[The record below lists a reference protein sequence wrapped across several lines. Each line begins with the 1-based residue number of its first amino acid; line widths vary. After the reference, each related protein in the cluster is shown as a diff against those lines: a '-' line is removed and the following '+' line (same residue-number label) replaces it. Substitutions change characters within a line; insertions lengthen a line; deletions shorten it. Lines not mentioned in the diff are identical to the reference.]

1 MHGLSLPAPIGAAGR
16 VQLPIAARC
25 GFSSTFRP
33 VNLPNV
39 RRGATQDSRR
49 RRRRRVWLQLAGHGG
64 VVGQPWVILRAG
76 GHRRGLV
83 GRRGLV
89 DQRGLVGVGAG
100 QARQAT
106 PATTAGKR
114 ARS

>member
-76 GHRRGLV
+76 GHTGAASSASHARHD
-83 GRRGLV
+83 GR
-89 DQRGLVGVGAG
+89 
-100 QARQAT
+100 QARAQL
-106 PATTAGKR
+106 GSVR
-114 ARS
+114 GWGVCCGRE

>member
-1 MHGLSLPAPIGAAGR
+1 MHGPSLPAPIGAAGR

-64 VVGQPWVILRAG
+64 VVGQPWVMQLLPARELR
-76 GHRRGLV
+76 
-83 GRRGLV
+83 
-89 DQRGLVGVGAG
+89 
-100 QARQAT
+100 
-106 PATTAGKR
+106 
-114 ARS
+114 